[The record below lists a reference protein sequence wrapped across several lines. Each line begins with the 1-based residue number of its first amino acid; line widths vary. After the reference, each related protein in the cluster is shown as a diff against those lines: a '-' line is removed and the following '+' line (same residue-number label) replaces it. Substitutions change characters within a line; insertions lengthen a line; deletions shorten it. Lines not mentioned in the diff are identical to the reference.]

1 VSLVN
6 NLLEL
11 RSDAFKMSVHHRRA
25 VPMRTDTIGPWLDAL
40 TFLTWLGALM
50 NAALVYL
57 FSPGYGDGASYA
69 DSANTTKNVAKESIN
84 DAATTTTSLA
94 TLKETRHLLLKAA
107 LVALLASH
115 AFILVRLVVRH
126 IFDRAFWRGSRELEE
141 RDREVRE
148 VREGELGGYLRRVE
162 VEKVAIEREFGME
175 SEEGD
180 GEITDEMGFWEED
193 QGAEEIRRI
202 LKEA

>member
-1 VSLVN
+1 
-6 NLLEL
+6 
-11 RSDAFKMSVHHRRA
+11 MSVHHRRA

-40 TFLTWLGALM
+40 TFLTWMGALM

-57 FSPGYGDGASYA
+57 FSPGYGAGAT
-69 DSANTTKNVAKESIN
+69 SAPANAIKRVTKDSIN
-84 DAATTTTSLA
+84 DAPTTATTSPA

-126 IFDRAFWRGSRELEE
+126 IFDRVFWRGSRELEE

-148 VREGELGGYLRRVE
+148 VRKGELRAGLGEGEFLRRVE
-162 VEKVAIEREFGME
+162 VEKVVIEREFGVE
-175 SEEGD
+175 SEDE
-180 GEITDEMGFWEED
+180 EITDEMGFWEED

>member
-1 VSLVN
+1 MSLVN

-69 DSANTTKNVAKESIN
+69 DSANTTKESIN
-84 DAATTTTSLA
+84 DAATATSLA
-94 TLKETRHLLLKAA
+94 TLTETRHLLLKAA

-180 GEITDEMGFWEED
+180 EEITDEMGFWEED

>member
-1 VSLVN
+1 
-6 NLLEL
+6 
-11 RSDAFKMSVHHRRA
+11 
-25 VPMRTDTIGPWLDAL
+25 MRTDTIGPWLDAL

-69 DSANTTKNVAKESIN
+69 DSANTTKESIN
-84 DAATTTTSLA
+84 DAATATSLA

-162 VEKVAIEREFGME
+162 VEKVVIEREFGME

-180 GEITDEMGFWEED
+180 EEITDEMGFWEED